1 MPPRS
6 RPRVFVDADVIFA
19 GSASPSEHGASLVIL
34 RMGEITLIDAVTSRQ
49 AISEAERNLAAKM
62 PAALSTFRLLVER
75 CLRVVIDPI
84 QRDVAKYAGIA
95 HAKDLPILAAAVR
108 ERCEW
113 LVTFNTDDYLP
124 GHPDVAVLRPGAFI
138 QRVRTLLTHMDLTRE

>member
-1 MPPRS
+1 
-6 RPRVFVDADVIFA
+6 VFVDADVIFA
-19 GSASPSEHGASLVIL
+19 GSASPSEHGASLLVL
-34 RMGEITLIDAVTSRQ
+34 RTGEITLIDAVTSRQ

-75 CLRVVIDPI
+75 CLRVVNDPS
-84 QRDVAKYAGIA
+84 QRDVAGYAGIA
-95 HAKDLPILAAAVR
+95 HPKDLPILVAAVR

-113 LVTFNTDDYLP
+113 LVTFNGDDYLP

-138 QRVRTLLTHMDLTRE
+138 QCVRALLTHMDLAKE